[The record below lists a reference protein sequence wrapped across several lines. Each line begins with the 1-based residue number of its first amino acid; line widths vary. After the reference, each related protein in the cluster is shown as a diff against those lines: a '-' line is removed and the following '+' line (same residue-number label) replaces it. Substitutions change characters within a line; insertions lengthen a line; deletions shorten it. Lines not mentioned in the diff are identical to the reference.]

1 MPWTYKQVKLL
12 HAVDE
17 GKSNAMSKAE
27 ARKMLAEQHGHKVL
41 PAGDSTSH
49 HAGDPGRSALPT
61 HHTSRHH

>member
-41 PAGDSTSH
+41 PPTRAHTS
-49 HAGDPGRSALPT
+49 GDPGREALPT
-61 HHTSRHH
+61 AHHSGHH